1 VGRARFGEPAILL
14 HYLIYPQKRA
24 RKPIEAGVSH
34 QAGLS
39 FMTAEKMRILNEFR
53 AFAAVGG
60 DTRTPYPGNYLNE
73 ATVTMQESTL
83 LGAAHPRAKGR

>member
-1 VGRARFGEPAILL
+1 
-14 HYLIYPQKRA
+14 
-24 RKPIEAGVSH
+24 
-34 QAGLS
+34 
-39 FMTAEKMRILNEFR
+39 MTAEKMRILNEFR